1 LLRSTFIHL
10 PGIGPGTESALWRQG
25 ITDWSALAS
34 AALRGEISGARWAL
48 VEREL
53 SASETA
59 LRDQDVSWFARRLP
73 ESQLWRLYPTFRH
86 RTAFLDIET
95 TSLSPHDGIVTVV
108 TVHGGGQ
115 TRTFVADDD
124 LEELPA
130 FLQRYD
136 LLVTFNG
143 KLFDVPFLETRFPGL
158 RSPPAHLDLRFV
170 LYRLGLS
177 GGLKRI
183 EQVLG
188 LGDRSGVEG
197 IYGVDAVRLWS
208 EFRRGN
214 PASLET
220 LVRYNRADTVNLEPL
235 TEYAIGELVKR
246 TFSRNGDRST
256 ESVPVAVP

>member
-1 LLRSTFIHL
+1 MGGPLLRSTFIHL

-25 ITDWSALAS
+25 IDRLVRSRE
-34 AALRGEISGARWAL
+34 RGPSRRVSGARWAL

-158 RSPPAHLDLRFV
+158 RSPRPTWTSASFCTGWAFPVGSNASSRSSV
-170 LYRLGLS
+170 SETARASKASTVEMPSACGPS
-177 GGLKRI
+177 SEGGIRPPSRPSFATTARI
-183 EQVLG
+183 L
-188 LGDRSGVEG
+188 
-197 IYGVDAVRLWS
+197 
-208 EFRRGN
+208 
-214 PASLET
+214 
-220 LVRYNRADTVNLEPL
+220 
-235 TEYAIGELVKR
+235 
-246 TFSRNGDRST
+246 
-256 ESVPVAVP
+256 